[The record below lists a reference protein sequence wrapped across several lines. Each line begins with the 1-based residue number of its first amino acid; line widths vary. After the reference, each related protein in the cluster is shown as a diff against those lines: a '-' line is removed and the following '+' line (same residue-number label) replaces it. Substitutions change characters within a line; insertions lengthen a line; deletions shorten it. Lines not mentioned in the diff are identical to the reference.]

1 MESNP
6 ESVVAFFYD
15 RAGNIHP
22 YPRSIAERELDP
34 ERSRGDGLH
43 FSVADVE
50 DVVQEACVA
59 TLQAAERGGIH
70 GEVPKFA
77 AQVLRFKII
86 DLLRR
91 AHRTT
96 SLDAL
101 VGEDDGATLLE
112 LLGTDRESADERDW
126 MVLLD
131 LVMRTLSHKPRE
143 AAMTWIAYEGD
154 ATSALDEIV
163 ARDDCKRGA
172 AKERLS
178 AAYRALRR
186 ELSG

>member
-1 MESNP
+1 M
-6 ESVVAFFYD
+6 
-15 RAGNIHP
+15 
-22 YPRSIAERELDP
+22 
-34 ERSRGDGLH
+34 
-43 FSVADVE
+43 E

-70 GEVPKFA
+70 GEAPESLPRCCGSRSSISSA
-77 AQVLRFKII
+77 G
-86 DLLRR
+86 
-91 AHRTT
+91 AHRTV

-131 LVMRTLSHKPRE
+131 LVMRMLSHKPRE